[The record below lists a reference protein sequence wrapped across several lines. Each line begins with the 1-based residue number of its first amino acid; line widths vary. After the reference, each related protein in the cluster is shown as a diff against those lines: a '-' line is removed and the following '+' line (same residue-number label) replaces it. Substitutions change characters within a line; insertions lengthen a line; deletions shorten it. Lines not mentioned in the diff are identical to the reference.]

1 MLGSSGFFQKKLL
14 GGAQRCFSQ
23 RFQITLE
30 KNFQISKDGF
40 FELAVEFHPFVA
52 PQSNSQNCKPLT
64 TEKKLTMA
72 LCILN
77 ETSSLRITSNSMQ
90 IYQVSKTIRVVCK
103 TIKTELGR
111 KCLRLSKPY
120 RRHTQNFRIRD
131 EVWYDPSECMHW

>member
-30 KNFQISKDGF
+30 KNFQISKHGF
-40 FELAVEFHPFVA
+40 FELALEFHLFVA
-52 PQSNSQNCKPLT
+52 PQSNLQNCKSLT
-64 TEKKLTMA
+64 TEKKLTMP

-77 ETSSLRITSNSMQ
+77 ETSSLRIISNSMR

-120 RRHTQNFRIRD
+120 RRQTQNFRI
-131 EVWYDPSECMHW
+131 